1 MTLFVNTLDMRQTVK
16 MGKPMLV
23 PNKRPKRKW
32 FQPEKETQIETR
44 PTQVYR
50 KRKASVE

>member
-16 MGKPMLV
+16 MAKPTLV
-23 PNKRPKRKW
+23 PNKRQKRKW
-32 FQPEKETQIETR
+32 FQPVKETQRETQ

-50 KRKASVE
+50 KRKV